1 MGGNDAMSPHADG
14 MAPVTGPIVTGDDA
28 VFRLEAASIRV

>member
-14 MAPVTGPIVTGDDA
+14 IVPMIGPIVTGDDA